1 MIWLIGSK
9 GMPGMVFD
17 QKGSPAWTHNLAV
30 AIKKII
36 DTGNDAYGTYHFSGE
51 GETNWYGFAKE
62 IQRR

>member
-1 MIWLIGSK
+1 
-9 GMPGMVFD
+9 MPGMVFD
-17 QKGSPAWTHNLAV
+17 QKGSPAWTHDLAV